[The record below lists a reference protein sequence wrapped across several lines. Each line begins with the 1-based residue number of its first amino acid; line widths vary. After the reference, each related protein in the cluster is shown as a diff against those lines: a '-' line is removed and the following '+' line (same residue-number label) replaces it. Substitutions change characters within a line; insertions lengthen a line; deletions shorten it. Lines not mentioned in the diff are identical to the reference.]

1 MKKLLTRQKVS
12 DGKITV
18 LGTKMVSV
26 TQSSVKEIERLQT
39 DIVESNKR
47 LGILRKCVI
56 HLKVIINKFILKAS
70 DNANAIRFVAIILGR
85 ISANMERKLSKCQQL
100 LADWDHLMDGLD
112 NLSSGFAFT
121 YYNSTR

>member
-18 LGTKMVSV
+18 LGTQMVSV

-47 LGILRKCVI
+47 LEILTKCVI
-56 HLKVIINKFILKAS
+56 HLQVIINKFILKAS
-70 DNANAIRFVAIILGR
+70 GNSNAIRFLAIIFGR
-85 ISANMERKLSKCQQL
+85 ISTNMERKLSKCQQL
-100 LADWDHLMDGLD
+100 LAD
-112 NLSSGFAFT
+112 
-121 YYNSTR
+121 